1 MILQVDAKF
10 CDSFHLP
17 KSTSYVVKL
26 LLLINQFVGMNVEV
40 EEDRAERNHCMIITE
55 MKTVGINPGDTT
67 LHLKSNV
74 RILCL
79 SSSITYPIK
88 AFFLLNMIP

>member
-40 EEDRAERNHCMIITE
+40 EEDRAERNCCMIITE
-55 MKTVGINPGDTT
+55 MKTVGINPRR
-67 LHLKSNV
+67 HNFALKKQCEDIV
-74 RILCL
+74 LEQ
-79 SSSITYPIK
+79 
-88 AFFLLNMIP
+88 